1 MQNMTKYWVGMRYEI
16 CVFKF
21 HLIKLTRFPDNFK
34 TKRKE
39 TLATAPEDNCNK
51 CTNLEQL
58 LSIERTRAGAKLHED
73 LEESSICS
81 SRKDVKI
88 KTKSNKQNVN
98 KQNHEVEMLCGKIND
113 FMIAK
118 DQEKNLIENM
128 KEQLKHY
135 ESEVIELRD
144 KLREKDEHLMRQQYE
159 DSIKHMN
166 NVIGSQNEKIIQQN
180 AELQKTK
187 NMLQVATLRE
197 KVKTSGSGILEE
209 SGKTESLVGDFLENM
224 RTKLT
229 NIENSELIIYDD
241 FEELSVAS
249 SGKEARDIIDE

>member
-1 MQNMTKYWVGMRYEI
+1 MIISYVM
-16 CVFKF
+16 FKL
-21 HLIKLTRFPDNFK
+21 HLIKSTHFPDNFK

-39 TLATAPEDNCNK
+39 TLAPATEENCNK
-51 CTNLEQL
+51 CTNLEEL
-58 LSIERTRAGAKLHED
+58 LTIERTRAAVKTHED
-73 LEESSICS
+73 IGESSMCTS
-81 SRKDVKI
+81 SKDVKI
-88 KTKSNKQNVN
+88 KTTSNIHNVN

-135 ESEVIELRD
+135 ESEVIDLRD

-187 NMLQVATLRE
+187 SMLQVATLRE
-197 KVKTSGSGILEE
+197 KVDQSKVKTSGSVILEE
-209 SGKTESLVGDFLENM
+209 SGKTECLIGDFFDSM

-229 NIENSELIIYDD
+229 NIENAELIIYDD
-241 FEELSVAS
+241 FDELSVAS
-249 SGKEARDIIDE
+249 SGNG

>member
-1 MQNMTKYWVGMRYEI
+1 MY
-16 CVFKF
+16 F
-21 HLIKLTRFPDNFK
+21 IKSKHFPDNFK
-34 TKRKE
+34 SKRKE
-39 TLATAPEDNCNK
+39 TLATASEDNCNK
-51 CTNLEQL
+51 CQNLEQL
-58 LSIERTRAGAKLHED
+58 LSIERARAGAKLHED
-73 LEESSICS
+73 LEESSMCS
-81 SRKDVKI
+81 SGKDVKI
-88 KTKSNKQNVN
+88 KTKSNNVSKQS
-98 KQNHEVEMLCGKIND
+98 QEIEILCGKIND

-135 ESEVIELRD
+135 ESEVNDLRD

-166 NVIGSQNEKIIQQN
+166 NVIESQNEKIIQQN

-197 KVKTSGSGILEE
+197 KVDESKVKTSDGILEE
-209 SGKTESLVGDFLENM
+209 SGKTECLIGDFLENV

-229 NIENSELIIYDD
+229 NIENAELIIYDD

-249 SGKEARDIIDE
+249 SGKEARDINVG